1 MLRAT
6 SSSTGGRQ
14 AVAGRPVGSGLASL
28 AGSTLGVH
36 AAQSLQAR
44 PGQGRAPSWGSAKGG
59 GFRVQS
65 LLEPGDRQTG
75 WESPT
80 SRSQGVHAKGGT
92 LRPCCA
98 ASRASVPRGRRRLA

>member
-28 AGSTLGVH
+28 AGSTLGVLYTPPR
-36 AAQSLQAR
+36 ASRRAL
-44 PGQGRAPSWGSAKGG
+44 GRHERRAGALPRCTAKGG
-59 GFRVQS
+59 TLPRC
-65 LLEPGDRQTG
+65 T
-75 WESPT
+75 
-80 SRSQGVHAKGGT
+80 AKGGT

>member
-44 PGQGRAPSWGSAKGG
+44 PGQARAPSWGSAKVHCQGG
-59 GFRVQS
+59 HTAAMLRS
-65 LLEPGDRQTG
+65 L
-75 WESPT
+75 S
-80 SRSQGVHAKGGT
+80 SI
-92 LRPCCA
+92 C
-98 ASRASVPRGRRRLA
+98 ASREASPRVSG